1 MQNLSSMGGQPGDE
15 NNIIRAFLSLNAIF
29 AIAATYVFSITVA
42 TPDEGP
48 VPAGERQRLKEYDT
62 PRVVA
67 MAEELEPGKLAAKG
81 QLAEA
86 TMKADKLLAAKPHDI
101 LVNLCAGNVY
111 MKSNSPQEGLRLL
124 NRALALSHGNKYI
137 RMNLAEKLR
146 NANMDAEAIKQ
157 LKIVS
162 KAEPKWSE
170 PHMMLAQLYE
180 RANPPTYQLAA
191 DEYKAVTLINS
202 NNVEAKKRRG
212 ILIARMGNPT
222 EGLNEYM
229 FGVNMETQSGGLPDV
244 IEEMVKSWGGVD
256 RTIYQL
262 NTEISANPNE
272 ILPKVR
278 LAQIYTYIGQ
288 YDKAKELLEDAKRIS
303 QDNAELHRTLS
314 VVLKKLKED
323 SQADAEFNLSIAL
336 EDRANQEK
344 AAKEAEAAAKK
355 QQGNQPP
362 K

>member
-1 MQNLSSMGGQPGDE
+1 MQNISSMGGQPGDE

-29 AIAATYVFSITVA
+29 AIASTYIFWITVA
-42 TPDEGP
+42 SPDQSGP
-48 VPAGERQRLKEYDT
+48 VPASMRQKLKEYDT

-67 MAEELEPGKLAAKG
+67 MADEKEPGKLAARG
-81 QLAEA
+81 QMAEA
-86 TMKADKLLAAKPHDI
+86 IVKADKLVSANPHDI
-101 LVNLCAGNVY
+101 LVNLCAGNVH
-111 MKSNSPQEGLRLL
+111 MKGNSTQEGLRLL

-137 RMNLAEKLR
+137 RMNLAEKQK
-146 NANMDAEAIKQ
+146 AAGMDAEAINQ
-157 LKIVS
+157 LKAVI
-162 KAEPKWSE
+162 KAEPKWAE
-170 PHMMLAQLYE
+170 PHLLLAQLYE
-180 RANPPTYQLAA
+180 KTLNYQSAA
-191 DEYKAVTLINS
+191 DEYKIVTLINT
-202 NNVEAKKRRG
+202 NNVDAKKRRG

-229 FGVNMETQSGGLPDV
+229 FGVNMETQSSGLPDV
-244 IEEMVKSWGGVD
+244 IEDMVKSWGGVD

-262 NTEISANPNE
+262 NTEIATNPNE

-288 YDKAKELLEDAKRIS
+288 YDRAKEVLESAKRIN
-303 QDNAELHRTLS
+303 QDNAELHRTLA

-323 SQADAEFNLSIAL
+323 AQADAEFNLSIAL

-344 AAKEAEAAAKK
+344 ATKEAEAAAKK
-355 QQGNQPP
+355 QQQQGNQP